1 MDSSLFQVRDRSLRK
16 RLKSQFLQKKCMRK
30 VFVSPSLKDYCM
42 NFDVNFF
49 RMLSEEESSER
60 MDEVDEDEDG
70 YVTWAEYIAETYG
83 IKDPEDQQL
92 LDQEDQ
98 VEEQRV
104 RLEKDRDVR
113 RMWEVIG

>member
-1 MDSSLFQVRDRSLRK
+1 MT
-16 RLKSQFLQKKCMRK
+16 
-30 VFVSPSLKDYCM
+30 
-42 NFDVNFF
+42 FDVNLF

-83 IKDPEDQQL
+83 IKEPEDQQL

-104 RLEKDRDVR
+104 RLQKDWDER
-113 RMWEVIG
+113 RGWEVIG